1 MISNPTADQPEK
13 KKKKKKKRQK
23 KKKKKEE
30 KVKRFAKSLFESCL
44 CELLTVDID
53 CHDFSRKHSQIH
65 NVLNS
70 SSAVNDDFE
79 RLHTSDDEVRRAF
92 QHVNTNKASGPDNIA
107 PRILRTCAEQLAHIF
122 ALYSVCVSPQILYKL
137 LGRPHALC
145 MYQKSLVASS
155 LNDLRRVAPTSA
167 VTKVCERVVVCK
179 LDS

>member
-13 KKKKKKKRQK
+13 KKKKKKKQK

-145 MYQKSLVASS
+145 MYQKVLWH
-155 LNDLRRVAPTSA
+155 RP
-167 VTKVCERVVVCK
+167 
-179 LDS
+179 